1 MAAVAHQ
8 NRPTPERESHGKV
21 THGVMAVEGNVQQ
34 MVWRA
39 GGKDWL
45 LAQYNRSNLTKSQF
59 GAAVDF
65 EVAHAAYHQTEATRS
80 FLDPDVLAMKMINGA
95 STKAATGMSDTQLDA
110 RKAYRSIMNKLGDSG
125 VKFLVA
131 VVIDGR
137 EPRNAVPAMTGV
149 ATKSDDRV
157 GMGMLRYLLNEVEEV
172 LK

>member
-21 THGVMAVEGNVQQ
+21 THGVMAVEGNVQKL
-34 MVWRA
+34 VWRA

-45 LAQYNRSNLTKSQF
+45 LTQF
-59 GAAVDF
+59 KNNKLSKEHLGAAIDF

-80 FLDPDVLAMKMINGA
+80 FLDPDVLAMKMIHGA
-95 STKAATGMSDTQLDA
+95 STKASTGMNDRQLDA
-110 RKAYRSIMNKLGDSG
+110 RKAYRKLMKGIRRRG
-125 VKFLVA
+125 MEFLVA

-137 EPRNAVPAMTGV
+137 RPENVTASMTGV
-149 ATKSDDRV
+149 ATKSDDRI